1 MDSSTGHGYS
11 AFSTFL
17 SEIFRQR
24 AERECDPRDVTDQ
37 DCTTHGWSIITSAAT
52 HSQLAGVL
60 AGFLFTGIV
69 FLFTR
74 SGRDHTQTIALFT
87 ATFFVLAIDSYE
99 YSVIAG
105 NKPAEGRF
113 EEQCPFIWSQ
123 MMPAAGSLGV
133 GGVALTCGVTW
144 LLADHASTSPH
155 VPFSPHRWRFWRTP
169 PPPSSPLPTRPDH
182 TLSKLGGLVVAAMVA
197 GTILLLIATTLDYF
211 ESVYGHRSG
220 ILFALTLVVGISFV
234 ISGVTLTFRRTYKWV
249 RNSTLGHPKLLSW
262 ATYVT
267 ILYGLLSLVYTGI
280 VTLIGVDV
288 AGGPGNVV
296 VSISFV
302 LGLLGPGFLIGV
314 LLAGS
319 VPSSD

>member
-1 MDSSTGHGYS
+1 M
-11 AFSTFL
+11 
-17 SEIFRQR
+17 
-24 AERECDPRDVTDQ
+24 TDQ

-105 NKPAEGRF
+105 NKPAEGKF

-133 GGVALTCGVTW
+133 GAVALTCGVTW

-155 VPFSPHRWRFWRTP
+155 VPVSPFRWRFRRTAALP
-169 PPPSSPLPTRPDH
+169 PSPLPMRPDH
-182 TLSKLGGLVVAAMVA
+182 TLSKLGGLVVGAMIV
-197 GTILLLIATTLDYF
+197 GTMLLLIATTLDYF
-211 ESVYGHRSG
+211 ESVYGHVSVTR
-220 ILFALTLVVGISFV
+220 LALTLIAGFFFI
-234 ISGVTLTFRRTYKWV
+234 ISGVTLTARRTYKWV
-249 RNSTLGHPKLLSW
+249 SGSTLGHPTWLSW
-262 ATYVT
+262 ATYMT

-280 VTLIGVDV
+280 VTLIGVDA
-288 AGGPGNVV
+288 AGGPGPVV
-296 VSISFV
+296 VSFSFV
-302 LGLLGPGFLIGV
+302 LGMLGPGFLIGV

-319 VPSSD
+319 VPSSA